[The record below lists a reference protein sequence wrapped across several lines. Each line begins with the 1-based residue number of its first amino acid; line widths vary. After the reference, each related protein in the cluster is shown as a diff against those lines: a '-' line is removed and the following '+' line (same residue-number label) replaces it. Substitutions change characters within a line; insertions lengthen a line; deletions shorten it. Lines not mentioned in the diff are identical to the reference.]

1 MSSVRLDS
9 WYAAYWAIYMC
20 WQGHTVLAGNS
31 IQVHT
36 LHHHSTSGSSS
47 QKTTLSVNNSA
58 CYVYGRGEYLAVK
71 MWRSQ
76 SPVVS
81 SFEELSVI
89 QPGPPLMLL
98 FPITKWCHSPQW
110 WCSTAARVAHPLTS
124 DTSAFTA
131 SGVLPVRLPS
141 CILIFIRQGE
151 ISSCKEGKY
160 TIAIFWESNST
171 VGCNCHQHSASCVVN
186 PLAYYTLSNMQ
197 VTLSPA

>member
-1 MSSVRLDS
+1 
-9 WYAAYWAIYMC
+9 MC

-47 QKTTLSVNNSA
+47 QKTTLSVNNSV

-141 CILIFIRQGE
+141 CSIL
-151 ISSCKEGKY
+151 SLDCAKCKGVFPYSLDKLRSVPAGKGS
-160 TIAIFWESNST
+160 TQFVGQTNST
-171 VGCNCHQHSASCVVN
+171 VGWKLVQ
-186 PLAYYTLSNMQ
+186 
-197 VTLSPA
+197 